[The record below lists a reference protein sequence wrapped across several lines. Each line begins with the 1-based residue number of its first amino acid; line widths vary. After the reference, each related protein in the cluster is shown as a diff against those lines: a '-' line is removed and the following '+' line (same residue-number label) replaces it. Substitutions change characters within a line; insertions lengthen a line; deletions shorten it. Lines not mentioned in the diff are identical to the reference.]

1 VDEKKSYQLLQFAED
16 HDGYVSVSEAKRF
29 GLHQTYLVQGEEEGQ
44 FVKVCKGLYIR
55 KGTPIDPYYILH
67 FRYPKAV
74 FCLTTAAY
82 LYHWI
87 DEDESKP
94 QVKLPRNYM
103 TKGLPGY
110 QCSHES
116 LASYGVGIGLALT
129 DHGQFVPAT
138 DKERTLIDIVLHEK
152 DYDIGKFRQ
161 IVTSAFHDG
170 LDYSRLNTYAEQ
182 FGAQL
187 TIALLIKLLG

>member
-1 VDEKKSYQLLQFAED
+1 MDEKKSYQLLQFAED

-44 FVKVCKGLYIR
+44 FIKVCKGLYIR

-74 FCLTTAAY
+74 FCGSTAAY

-87 DEDESKP
+87 DQDDKQP

-110 QCSHES
+110 RCVHES
-116 LASYGVGIGLALT
+116 VNTYPIGIGLTLT
-129 DHGQFVPAT
+129 RYGQFVPIT
-138 DKERTLIDIVLHEK
+138 DKERTLIDIVTHEK
-152 DYDIGKFRQ
+152 DYETTQFRQ
-161 IVTSAFHDG
+161 IVTSAFHDD
-170 LDYSRLNTYAEQ
+170 LDFQRLNTYAEA